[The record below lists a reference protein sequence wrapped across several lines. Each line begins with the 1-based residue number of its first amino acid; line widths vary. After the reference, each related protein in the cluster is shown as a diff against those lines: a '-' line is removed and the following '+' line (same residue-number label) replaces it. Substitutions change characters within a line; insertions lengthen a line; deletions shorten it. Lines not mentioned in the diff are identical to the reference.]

1 MNDARAAVLAR
12 IRSALSESAV
22 PIEVPR
28 AYRRTG
34 RAGADMIGL
43 FSERVSEYQA
53 TVQRVLGTNVADAI
67 GHTLDAHG
75 SRRVVVPDPA
85 CRASGSRR
93 PAQRCWSTTHRY
105 PTLSS
110 RASMAR

>member
-75 SRRVVVPDPA
+75 SRRVVVPTGLPSEWL
-85 CRASGSRR
+85 ASAGATR
-93 PAQRCWSTTHRY
+93 WSTTHRY